1 MENIKIN
8 WWKTAFNDKFY
19 KIYYSYL
26 KPNYPVYVD
35 NVINFAELKKENK
48 ILDLACGSGNYLIV
62 FKKKGFNNLT
72 GLDYNYAKIAGK
84 NTEFYDIEIKK
95 GDMRQKFGND
105 VYDFIMMASTSF
117 GYFNDVNNKK
127 VLKNCYHALKSG
139 GKLFIDNLSQEFIT
153 ANFQQK
159 NWTKL
164 KEGTFL
170 LEERVLSKD
179 NKYLLSTWHLLEK
192 REIHKLVNK
201 LRLYS
206 REEFKKLF
214 KEAGFKNAKIKELK
228 THNWFLA
235 EK

>member
-1 MENIKIN
+1 MDIKYN

-19 KIYYSYL
+19 KIYYHYL
-26 KPNYPVYVD
+26 KPNYLAY
-35 NVINFAELKKENK
+35 INNIIKFSKLKKENK
-48 ILDLACGSGNYLIV
+48 ILDLACGSGSHLII

-72 GLDYNYAKIAGK
+72 GLDYNCVKMAKK
-84 NTEFYDIEIKK
+84 NTKDYDILVKK
-95 GDMRQKFGND
+95 GDMRKEFGCGI
-105 VYDFIMMASTSF
+105 YGFIMITSTSF
-117 GYFNDVNNKK
+117 GYFSDDENKK
-127 VLKNCYHALKSG
+127 VLRNCYKALKLG
-139 GKLFIDNLSQEFIT
+139 GKLFVDNLSQEFIT

-159 NWTKL
+159 NWTKF
-164 KEGTFL
+164 KEDTFL

-192 REIHKLVNK
+192 GEIHKLVNK

-214 KEAGFKNAKIKELK
+214 KEAGFKNVKIEELK